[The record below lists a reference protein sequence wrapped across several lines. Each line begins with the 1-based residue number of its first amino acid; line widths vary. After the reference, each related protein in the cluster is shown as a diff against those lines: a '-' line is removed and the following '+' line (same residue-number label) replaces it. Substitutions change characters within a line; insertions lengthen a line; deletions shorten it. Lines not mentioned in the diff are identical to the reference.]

1 MKTVTSL
8 LLFIALPVLLF
19 AEPGEW
25 IGKTIPRIDLRT
37 GASYDNA
44 IIREITAHGII
55 IEHEGEK
62 ISISR
67 YALRGD
73 AAHAMGFGVAG
84 HVEIKRGEFRVVKVM
99 KTGNMIVRQHH
110 PEAAAGSMNKFISE
124 ITNSTPKPAH
134 DGTQYFM
141 RGAADFPIADREL
154 FHAHYVTTEETE
166 DLDTVDG
173 GSVRM
178 RVIHLLKSHR

>member
-1 MKTVTSL
+1 MKTCASL
-8 LLFIALPVLLF
+8 LLFVVFPVLLL

-37 GASYDNA
+37 GVSYENA
-44 IIREITAHGII
+44 TIREITKHGIVI
-55 IEHEGEK
+55 DHEGEK

-67 YALRGD
+67 YALRGE

-84 HVEIKRGEFRVVKVM
+84 HTEIRRGEFRVVKVM
-99 KTGNMIVRQHH
+99 KNGDMIVRQHH
-110 PEAAAGSMNKFISE
+110 PAAAPGSMDQLISE
-124 ITNSTPKPAH
+124 ITNSAPKPAR

-178 RVIHLLKSHR
+178 RVMHLLKSHR